1 MQEWRTLST
10 TATGDELLGRAMEL
24 AAAGQRDVEALL
36 ELTGRNSGLA
46 HQARGRC
53 LAMLQARPTE
63 RRTLLQ
69 ALELIDCTLDQLEA
83 G

>member
-1 MQEWRTLST
+1 
-10 TATGDELLGRAMEL
+10 MEL
-24 AAAGQRDVEALL
+24 AAAGQDDVEPLL
-36 ELTGRNSGLA
+36 QLTGRNSGLA

-53 LAMLQARPTE
+53 LALLQARPTE